1 MPIEGQFMPVV
12 VKTRTALRRIP
23 RILYPRKHL
32 LHIILNIPLD
42 NIHLYYIFP
51 TVIILNIS
59 YLRIFIFLLHQIIQM
74 VCLHL
79 FYDLHQSVVECC
91 CQIHLSVVLLFE
103 IWEFLYVWGLFW
115 NHRVAEF
122 QDVHY
127 LVVYWL
133 LLELRQVGKRIFL
146 AQFHPFF
153 SRHFKLLHSAAL
165 GDQLSCTSLAEVF
178 LSIFSL
184 NPKLCFFARM
194 VAAHQNIFG
203 IQQSTGGPG
212 RFLEIGFLPGQM
224 VEHQGFLGLLMLGRD
239 ERLR

>member
-1 MPIEGQFMPVV
+1 MDVLHSQCTIDVFLRWDLLDNLLVLRRFGLLPHTSQEILEIVQHSIDLPLGIPGDLIDGIKLLLGLMPIEGQFMPVV

-42 NIHLYYIFP
+42 NIHLHYIFP

-103 IWEFLYVWGLFW
+103 I
-115 NHRVAEF
+115 
-122 QDVHY
+122 
-127 LVVYWL
+127 
-133 LLELRQVGKRIFL
+133 
-146 AQFHPFF
+146 
-153 SRHFKLLHSAAL
+153 
-165 GDQLSCTSLAEVF
+165 
-178 LSIFSL
+178 
-184 NPKLCFFARM
+184 
-194 VAAHQNIFG
+194 
-203 IQQSTGGPG
+203 
-212 RFLEIGFLPGQM
+212 
-224 VEHQGFLGLLMLGRD
+224 
-239 ERLR
+239 